1 MERKPITP
9 LLSQI
14 FTWSGII
21 FFGSIV
27 GIFLDINE
35 KLSDDAGMLIFLMFP
50 VAGFTM
56 LISLGI
62 IAHRLG
68 RRWIVWIGLCFIIP
82 FGIIFIYPLMLN
94 HIRVAR
100 NSQSD

>member
-35 KLSDDAGMLIFLMFP
+35 KLSEDTGMLIFFMFL
-50 VAGFTM
+50 VSGYTM

-68 RRWIVWIGLCFIIP
+68 RRWILWVGLCFAIP
-82 FGIIFIYPLMLN
+82 GGIIFIYPLMLN